1 MTELADRIIAEIKRQ
16 GDPDRRADLLRYF
29 KEPIETYGLSQKQN
43 KAVADQFYPEV
54 KGDLQAALALTE
66 ELLKTGVLDAASVGL
81 KMLDRFRRKI
91 KAEHFPVFDQW
102 VEYLSNWAIT
112 DHLTTHM
119 ISECIK
125 DEPKLTE
132 ALIKWTS
139 SDNRWRRRA
148 AAVTMVPIARKGL
161 MLEDVYRIAEPLMT
175 DEDDMVQKGVGWML
189 KEASREY
196 PREIHEYLTRWKPE
210 SPALILR
217 YASEKLPSGL
227 KVFKTK

>member
-1 MTELADRIIAEIKRQ
+1 LSELADRIMAEIEKQ
-16 GDPDRRADLLRYF
+16 GDPERKADLIRYF
-29 KEPIETYGLSQKQN
+29 KESIETYGLTQKQN
-43 KAVADQFYPEV
+43 KAIADQFYPEV
-54 KGDLQAALALTE
+54 KGDLAAALALTE

-91 KAEHFPVFDQW
+91 RAEHFPLFDQW

-125 DEPKLTE
+125 DDPKLTE
-132 ALIKWTS
+132 ELIKWTG

-161 MLEDVYRIAEPLMT
+161 MLDEVYSIAEPLMT

-196 PREIHEYLTRWKPE
+196 PQEIHEYLIRWKPE

-217 YASEKLPSGL
+217 YASEKLPSEL
-227 KVFKTK
+227 KVYKTK

>member
-1 MTELADRIIAEIKRQ
+1 DRIMAEIEKQ
-16 GDPDRRADLLRYF
+16 GDPERKADLIRYF
-29 KEPIETYGLSQKQN
+29 KESIETYGLTQKQN
-43 KAVADQFYPEV
+43 KAIADQFYPEV
-54 KGDLQAALALTE
+54 KGDLQAALTLTE
-66 ELLKTGVLDAASVGL
+66 ELMKTGVLDAASVGL
-81 KMLDRFRRKI
+81 KILDRFRRKFR
-91 KAEHFPVFDQW
+91 AEHFPLFDQW
-102 VEYLSNWAIT
+102 VDYLSNWAIT

-125 DEPKLTE
+125 DDPKLTE
-132 ALIKWTS
+132 ELIKWTS

-161 MLEDVYRIAEPLMT
+161 MLDEVYSIAEPLMT

-196 PREIHEYLTRWKPE
+196 PQEIHEYLIRWKPE

-217 YASEKLPSGL
+217 YASEKLPPEL
-227 KVFKTK
+227 KVYKTK